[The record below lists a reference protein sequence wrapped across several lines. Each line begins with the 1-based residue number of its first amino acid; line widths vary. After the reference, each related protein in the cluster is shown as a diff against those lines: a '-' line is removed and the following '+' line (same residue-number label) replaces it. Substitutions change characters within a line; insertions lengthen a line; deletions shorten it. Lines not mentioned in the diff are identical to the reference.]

1 MGDPGASSLV
11 VARLVALYLL
21 SVLAVASADLA
32 WGPPRPLRVAA
43 DAVLP
48 GLALVLGS
56 FLTEALSA
64 VGSAGVRRRI
74 RVFALVLV
82 PLPTLLAS
90 LVAWGVPAVGADVTS
105 HLVVLQIAVL
115 LLAEA
120 LDLELLAL
128 WGALVLAIVA
138 SAGGGLPGPVALT
151 GLLAFAGVFFAL
163 DHAAAR
169 LVLWPGTP
177 APPLGVVLG
186 DTLRLVAPPVVLLGA
201 AFVAFPLSPAPSAA
215 PLAARG
221 PFVSSAP
228 DVHRAYV
235 WLVLLALGG
244 TGALILVF
252 RWLRGRER
260 GDRPLV
266 ELAESHVEAEEALE
280 PPAPFDP
287 RYAAARGRVIRAYLR
302 FLGQARAV
310 GFRIG
315 PSLTPRE
322 IEGRVRRPKA
332 ALDHLTGLFMDARY
346 GPDEPAPDTVHEAEA
361 ASRAVCAGLLHRRRA
376 ARRAARSAAA
386 RRGRRSAS

>member
-1 MGDPGASSLV
+1 MSDPGASSLA

-21 SVLAVASADLA
+21 SLLAVASADLA
-32 WGPPRPLRVAA
+32 WGPPNPLRIAA

-64 VGSAGVRRRI
+64 VGSAGVRRRV
-74 RVFALVLV
+74 RVFALVLL

-105 HLVVLQIAVL
+105 HLAVFQIAVL

-120 LDLELLAL
+120 LDLEPLVL
-128 WGALVLAIVA
+128 WGALMLAIVA
-138 SAGGGLPGPVALT
+138 AAGGGLPGPVALT
-151 GLLAFAGVFFAL
+151 SLLALAGVFFAL
-163 DHAAAR
+163 DHALTR

-186 DTLRLVAPPVVLLGA
+186 DALRLVALPVVLLGGAFA
-201 AFVAFPLSPAPSAA
+201 ALPLSPAPTVGVLVTRG
-215 PLAARG
+215 PLAN
-221 PFVSSAP
+221 SAP
-228 DVHRAYV
+228 EVHRAYV

-260 GDRPLV
+260 GARPLV
-266 ELAESHVEAEEALE
+266 EMAVSHVESEEVLE
-280 PPAPFDP
+280 PPAGSGP

-302 FLGQARAV
+302 FLGQAREA
-310 GFRIG
+310 GFRIE

-322 IEGRVRRPKA
+322 IEGRVRRPKVP
-332 ALDHLTGLFMDARY
+332 LDLLTGLFMDARY
-346 GPDEPAPDTVHEAEA
+346 GPDEPGPDTVREAEA
-361 ASRAVCAGLLHRRRA
+361 ASRAVCAGLLQLHRA
-376 ARRAARSAAA
+376 ARPAGARP
-386 RRGRRSAS
+386 GRRERGPA